1 MRRLVW
7 AAALAWGCGGGG
19 AVECEAQAPGLERDR
34 CFAARL
40 QSLPVTDLPRCVQ
53 TAEQIADPLVRGEA
67 VITWANAHNRE
78 LQPPAGQELCAL
90 LGQLDQAT
98 CQRRLMTP
106 HLQR

>member
-1 MRRLVW
+1 MRRLLW
-7 AAALAWGCGGGG
+7 AAVLVAGCGGG
-19 AVECEAQAPGLERDR
+19 APPACEALAPGLERDR

-40 QSLPVTDLPRCVQ
+40 LTLPATDLPLCVA

-67 VITWANAHNRE
+67 VITWANTHNRE

-90 LGQLDQAT
+90 LSRLDQGT